1 MIQLCKFTSRE
12 KIGCSF
18 DNAFQLADLCLAK
31 EEVVVK
37 DKSLYLT
44 CSDLLRKVFFID
56 RVKAAV
62 IKLVF

>member
-31 EEVVVK
+31 ETTFEK
-37 DKSLYLT
+37 NK
-44 CSDLLRKVFFID
+44 R
-56 RVKAAV
+56 
-62 IKLVF
+62 